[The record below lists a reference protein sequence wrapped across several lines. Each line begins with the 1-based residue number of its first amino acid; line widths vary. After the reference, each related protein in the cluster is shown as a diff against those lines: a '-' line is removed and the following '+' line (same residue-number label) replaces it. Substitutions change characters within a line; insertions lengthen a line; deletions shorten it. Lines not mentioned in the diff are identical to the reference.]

1 LSICLVDSQGG
12 NSQVFPYEVKAR
24 LTSIAEEC
32 GVGVKIS
39 HVEQTLTG
47 DALLVQKGLYGY
59 KKINGERDGRMSV
72 VACSDISQEIKSVAR
87 EINHSIRNGARY
99 KDVAI
104 VCCDFENYAPY
115 IKSVFDNFGIP
126 FYADIKQPL
135 STQSISKLIGCAIRA
150 VTEDFARPEVV
161 EYAKHP
167 FITSDYREACIFENY
182 CLKYGIEYTRFL
194 SPFTIGDESAR
205 EVAEKVRQ
213 RVVATLTSIDNSEKS
228 VIAFVDS
235 IENFLKECDA
245 ENQIERLAER
255 QSLEGYEELSSITLQ
270 SARKIQSLLS
280 QCKAML
286 GESMMSLDEFYSIL
300 STAID
305 SVEMS
310 NIPLYSDCVFIGEC
324 SESRYENIDY
334 MYVIGATAGKFP
346 LEHNDTGIVSE
357 REYVAWG
364 KLGIDVQP
372 DCRRRNSKERLNTL
386 MMLTRARKR
395 LRISYS
401 ASGSGGEMT
410 QPSSTVQY
418 LCDLLDITPQLAD
431 TPNREWDK
439 QDFAKYVSSK
449 GNVMQELL
457 SLNSLIKNGGLESN
471 EVALQVEDILY
482 SLACEEKGKEY
493 VDSMLDGLKE
503 EIIIDGASDVM
514 FNGNHTSVSQFEKY
528 FKCPFLHFNEN
539 VLKLQNREISGLEVK
554 DTGILLHATLERYFR
569 LSDCAEKSEE
579 EIEKVVT
586 QLFLEAVEDNED
598 YK

>member
-1 LSICLVDSQGG
+1 LRKVIEDNKSNLLCFSRLGKSADFAGDMYAAISQIRNSNISVEKMAGAIDGLPDRIANKTKDIVTIYKDYVEFLQDGYADGTSKLQALADLIYGGILNDYNIYISDFMSFSSVEYEIIKALMLNSLNLSICLVDSQGG

-47 DALLVQKGLYGY
+47 DVLLVQKGLYGY
-59 KKINGERDGRMSV
+59 KKIKGERDGRMSV

-87 EINHSIRNGARY
+87 EINHSVRNGARY

-213 RVVATLTSIDNSEKS
+213 RVVATLTSIDNSEKN

-286 GESMMSLDEFYSIL
+286 GESMVSLDEFYSIL

-386 MMLTRARKR
+386 M
-395 LRISYS
+395 
-401 ASGSGGEMT
+401 
-410 QPSSTVQY
+410 
-418 LCDLLDITPQLAD
+418 
-431 TPNREWDK
+431 
-439 QDFAKYVSSK
+439 
-449 GNVMQELL
+449 
-457 SLNSLIKNGGLESN
+457 
-471 EVALQVEDILY
+471 
-482 SLACEEKGKEY
+482 
-493 VDSMLDGLKE
+493 
-503 EIIIDGASDVM
+503 
-514 FNGNHTSVSQFEKY
+514 
-528 FKCPFLHFNEN
+528 
-539 VLKLQNREISGLEVK
+539 
-554 DTGILLHATLERYFR
+554 
-569 LSDCAEKSEE
+569 
-579 EIEKVVT
+579 
-586 QLFLEAVEDNED
+586 
-598 YK
+598 